1 MLKKSDYMKII
12 KISAGAGLAIILAE
26 ALGLRYAASAG
37 VITLLSIQDTKKETL
52 RVVARRL
59 FSFGMALFLAFFCFR
74 LLGYNAVAV
83 VVFLLLFSAACMALR
98 MQEGI
103 SVNTVLMLHFLAD
116 QSMTLADAGNE
127 LALLLV
133 GAGIG
138 VVLNLYIP
146 GKQKEIREQKQRIET
161 CIKEILGHMAGVLL
175 GEKPVQASANESLA
189 LASADE
195 SLVLASENLGRL
207 LEQGEKSAY
216 EDMENRLL
224 TETRYYIRYMN
235 MRKIQSMILSRIAEH
250 LGHLGEL
257 PPQAEAIAGLMEQIA
272 GHFHEYNN
280 AVGLLEELDRVKLAM
295 REQPLPA
302 ARAEFENRAV
312 LFGILLE
319 VEQFLLVK
327 KEFVE
332 ELTEDEIRRFWK
344 KEETE

>member
-59 FSFGMALFLAFFCFR
+59 LSFGMALFLVFFCFR

-116 QSMTLADAGNE
+116 RSMTLADAGNE

-146 GKQKEIREQKQRIET
+146 GKQKEIREQKQQIET
-161 CIKEILGHMAGVLL
+161 CIKGILGHMAGVLL
-175 GEKPVQASANESLA
+175 GEKQAQP
-189 LASADE
+189 SADE